1 MRDTISMA
9 ERERETN
16 YDECALD
23 VVWGN
28 LFFFLPFIFF
38 FFLSRALS
46 FLSTSS
52 RIMRPHPGQIHTHIF
67 ILTRCFD
74 SMREAAAAGAS
85 AALFA
90 NAYGLYTLV
99 RMLILVPL
107 SL

>member
-1 MRDTISMA
+1 MMNAHLTSYG
-9 ERERETN
+9 ET
-16 YDECALD
+16 Y
-23 VVWGN
+23 
-28 LFFFLPFIFF
+28 F

-74 SMREAAAAGAS
+74 SMREAAGAS

-90 NAYGLYTLV
+90 NAYRLHTCADAHT
-99 RMLILVPL
+99 RTSL
-107 SL
+107 SLKTTCYICI

>member
-1 MRDTISMA
+1 
-9 ERERETN
+9 
-16 YDECALD
+16 
-23 VVWGN
+23 
-28 LFFFLPFIFF
+28 
-38 FFLSRALS
+38 
-46 FLSTSS
+46 
-52 RIMRPHPGQIHTHIF
+52 MRPHPGQIHTHIF

-74 SMREAAAAGAS
+74 SMREAAAAAAAS